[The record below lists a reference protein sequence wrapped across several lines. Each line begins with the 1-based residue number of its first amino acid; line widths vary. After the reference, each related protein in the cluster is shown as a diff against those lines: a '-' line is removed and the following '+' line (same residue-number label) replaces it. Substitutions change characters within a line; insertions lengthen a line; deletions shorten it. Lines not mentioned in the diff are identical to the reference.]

1 MPTMEEHY
9 SLKEQVTELHS
20 KCISLTEALNE
31 KDQERK
37 KLTLQITENVSN
49 TTLHQLVIMTG
60 IMLMQEETLSE
71 LNQQITELEQTRKE
85 LL

>member
-1 MPTMEEHY
+1 MIATISKLTIYREQIIKLQSYLGEMPTMEEHY

-37 KLTLQITENVSN
+37 KLTTQITENVSN
-49 TTLHQLVIMTG
+49 TTLC
-60 IMLMQEETLSE
+60 
-71 LNQQITELEQTRKE
+71 
-85 LL
+85 